1 MPRRQEGRAR
11 EARRDARQAL
21 TCAATP
27 VALAS
32 PRPPARA
39 RFVSQGDRVRPSVAI
54 VEPAYFAASARIAV
68 SVASTSHATAASSGV
83 LATIVIIALGLIVVR
98 RTPPAG
104 VS

>member
-1 MPRRQEGRAR
+1 M
-11 EARRDARQAL
+11 
-21 TCAATP
+21 
-27 VALAS
+27 
-32 PRPPARA
+32 
-39 RFVSQGDRVRPSVAI
+39 
-54 VEPAYFAASARIAV
+54 